1 MKGLTEKDLQILQH
15 YAAEGN
21 RVLYFNY
28 LAALEGVD
36 KYPAMALGVGNND
49 SLAGQIANR
58 HVAGFVARQ
67 QSEHGSQHPDR
78 TDMTERD
85 WEQFGIELIRQD
97 LERRQ
102 FHMRRGDAHLALN
115 LPGEDVKLSHE
126 RAFEKYELDPR
137 AWTPQ
142 AAMEAVLAAHGEK
155 AMQAY
160 WEMQLDG
167 GLLNMGAWRAGET
180 MVRNT
185 LERGW
190 WDGGIANLGLVAHG
204 SATLLSQGAD
214 PTLSY
219 QDPNRIVL
227 AGSLYQHTDQGWM
240 LATRDNAFKD
250 GLPHDRLHPLADPAL
265 REVLDDTRQ
274 LRLEKQQLRQ
284 DYHPDDPNR
293 GRPLQPSA
301 DLGEEQ
307 KLELEHRLLAQ
318 TQRHPANPDHPAHAL
333 YTQTRAGVEQ
343 LDAQAGRVF
352 DVRSENMTLALTAQ
366 ACTAGLTRVDAVLL
380 SCATAEAAAAARVFA
395 VQGAPQDPAHCRTHL
410 PTAQACQQP
419 GGQSLALLEQASEQQ
434 QQARAQE
441 QLQAQAP
448 QQAPARQMA

>member
-1 MKGLTEKDLQILQH
+1 M
-15 YAAEGN
+15 
-21 RVLYFNY
+21 
-28 LAALEGVD
+28 D
-36 KYPAMALGVGNND
+36 KYPAMALGVVNND

-58 HVAGFVARQ
+58 HAAGYVARQ
-67 QSEHGSQHPDR
+67 QSEQGSKYPDR
-78 TDMTERD
+78 PDMTERD

-102 FHMRRGDAHLALN
+102 HHFKEGAAHLALN
-115 LPGEDVKLSHE
+115 LPGKDVMLSHE
-126 RAFEKYELDPR
+126 RAFDKYELDPR

-142 AAMEAVLAAHGEK
+142 AAMEAVLAARGEK

-167 GLLNMGAWRAGET
+167 GLLNMGVWRASET
-180 MVRNT
+180 MRRNS
-185 LERGW
+185 LDRGW
-190 WDGGIANLGLVAHG
+190 WDGGIANLGLVAKG
-204 SATLLSQGAD
+204 WETVVAQGVD
-214 PTLSY
+214 PTLNY
-219 QDPNRIVL
+219 QNPDRIVL
-227 AGSLYQHTDQGWM
+227 GGSLYQHTNQGWM

-250 GLPHDRLHPLADPAL
+250 GLPHDRLHPLADTAL

-293 GRPLQPSA
+293 GRPLQKSA

-318 TQRHPANPDHPAHAL
+318 TPRHPANPDHPAHAL

-343 LDAQAGRVF
+343 LDAQAGRAY
-352 DVRSENMTLALTAQ
+352 DVRSESMTLALTAQ
-366 ACTAGLTRVDAVLL
+366 ACVAGLSRVDAVLL
-380 SCATAEAAAAARVFA
+380 SCETTDAPATARVFA
-395 VQGAPQDPAHCRTHL
+395 VQGAPQDPAHCRAHL

-419 GGQSLALLEQASEQQ
+419 GGQSLALLEQAGEQQ
-434 QQARAQE
+434 QQAREQE
-441 QLQAQAP
+441 LLQAQTQ
-448 QQAPARQMA
+448 QQATAKQMA

>member
-1 MKGLTEKDLQILQH
+1 METH
-15 YAAEGN
+15 
-21 RVLYFNY
+21 
-28 LAALEGVD
+28 
-36 KYPAMALGVGNND
+36 MD
-49 SLAGQIANR
+49 SFIAQN
-58 HVAGFVARQ
+58 
-67 QSEHGSQHPDR
+67 
-78 TDMTERD
+78 M
-85 WEQFGIELIRQD
+85 
-97 LERRQ
+97 
-102 FHMRRGDAHLALN
+102 
-115 LPGEDVKLSHE
+115 
-126 RAFEKYELDPR
+126 DPR

-142 AAMEAVLAAHGEK
+142 AAMEAVLAARGEK

-180 MVRNT
+180 MVRNS

-227 AGSLYQHTDQGWM
+227 GGSLYQHTNHGWM

-318 TQRHPANPDHPAHAL
+318 TPRHPANPDHPAHAL
-333 YTQTRAGVEQ
+333 YTKTRAGVEQ
-343 LDAQAGRVF
+343 LDAQAGRAY

-366 ACTAGLTRVDAVLL
+366 ACAAGLSRVDAVLL
-380 SCATAEAAAAARVFA
+380 SCETTDAPAAARVFA
-395 VQGAPQDPAHCRTHL
+395 VQGAPQDPAHCRAHL

-434 QQARAQE
+434 QAREQE
-441 QLQAQAP
+441 LLQSQTQ
-448 QQAPARQMA
+448 QQATARQMA

>member
-1 MKGLTEKDLQILQH
+1 MNGLTEKDLEILQH
-15 YAAEGN
+15 YADAGN

-28 LAALEGVD
+28 LASLEGVD
-36 KYPAMALGVGNND
+36 KYPAMALGVVNND

-58 HVAGFVARQ
+58 HAAGYVARQ
-67 QSEHGSQHPDR
+67 QSEQGSQYPDR
-78 TDMTERD
+78 PDMTERD

-102 FHMRRGDAHLALN
+102 HHFKEGDAHLALN
-115 LPGEDVKLSHE
+115 LPGKDVMLSHE
-126 RAFEKYELDPR
+126 LAFREYRLDPR

-142 AAMEAVLAAHGEK
+142 AAMEAVLAARGEK
-155 AMQAY
+155 GMQAY

-167 GLLNMGAWRAGET
+167 GLLNMGVWRASET
-180 MVRNT
+180 MRRNS
-185 LERGW
+185 LDRGW
-190 WDGGIANLGLVAHG
+190 WEGGIANLGLVGHG
-204 SATLLSQGAD
+204 LSTIIAKGID
-214 PTLSY
+214 PTISY

-227 AGSLYQHTDQGWM
+227 GGSLYQHTNQGWM

-293 GRPLQPSA
+293 GRPLQKSA

-318 TQRHPANPDHPAHAL
+318 TRVTRPTPTTPRMRSTPRPAPGWSSSMHRPAAP
-333 YTQTRAGVEQ
+333 T
-343 LDAQAGRVF
+343 
-352 DVRSENMTLALTAQ
+352 M
-366 ACTAGLTRVDAVLL
+366 
-380 SCATAEAAAAARVFA
+380 CAAKTC
-395 VQGAPQDPAHCRTHL
+395 PWH
-410 PTAQACQQP
+410 
-419 GGQSLALLEQASEQQ
+419 
-434 QQARAQE
+434 
-441 QLQAQAP
+441 
-448 QQAPARQMA
+448 